1 MAFKDYLAVLDSD
14 LYEYCGTT
22 KAILA
27 RIAHL
32 IIAPPKEDEATGKQ
46 LGEPDPNV
54 GWCVASQDYI
64 ACQYGLSVT
73 TVRAAIRTFEQDKW
87 LETVCERDKYGHDH
101 NKYRWA
107 EGAWERLKARERQK
121 DEHREYVR
129 KKQVNMLRYDRAHSQ
144 RGLGGKFEA
153 RPTRVNDAPSTRDS
167 ENPTGNMPA
176 GQRANCAPATGQSA
190 RQPAGILPVE
200 LVGVGVELSKS
211 EQSETKANGHAVAET
226 SQTGQADQSPTQPQG
241 QQPTPRGAAPN
252 PAEAS
257 RLETPGTDV
266 PVNSASPRP
275 HSASPRTPK
284 PTCQSVGCGGPLKGN
299 KPDGVCLK
307 CGRAP
312 SKEVRPVKPRRV
324 DPNARHRWPPRAQIT
339 PETICLNPGCGREF
353 AESKYDRSPCDG
365 EGADIAEG
373 WRA

>member
-1 MAFKDYLAVLDSD
+1 
-14 LYEYCGTT
+14 
-22 KAILA
+22 
-27 RIAHL
+27 
-32 IIAPPKEDEATGKQ
+32 
-46 LGEPDPNV
+46 
-54 GWCVASQDYI
+54 
-64 ACQYGLSVT
+64 
-73 TVRAAIRTFEQDKW
+73 VRAAIRTFEQDKW

-121 DEHREYVR
+121 DEHGEYVR

-153 RPTRVNDAPSTRDS
+153 RATRVNDASSTRDC
-167 ENPTGNMPA
+167 ENPKGNMPV
-176 GQRANCAPATGQSA
+176 GQRANCASASGQIA
-190 RQPAGILPVE
+190 RQPAGRLPAE
-200 LVGVGVELSKS
+200 LVGVEVDLSES
-211 EQSETKANGHAVAET
+211 EQSETRAEGHDVAET
-226 SQTGQADQSPTQPQG
+226 SQTGQVDQSPTQPQE

-257 RLETPGTDV
+257 RLETPGRDV

-284 PTCQSVGCGGPLKGN
+284 PTCQSAGCGGPLKGN

-312 SKEVRPVKPRRV
+312 SKEVPPVKPRRV

-353 AESKYDRSPCDG
+353 EESKYDRTPCDG